1 MVTPVTRPADPSRDV
16 TTEVVVEDVLFRSA
30 DGRYAVVRAEQT
42 SAVRDG
48 SLVAVGDLG
57 QVAIGETLRL
67 RGRFTVHPVYGERFA
82 VEAFAPVVPETRDG
96 IARYL
101 GSGLIPGVG
110 KSMAKRLVERFGE
123 TTLDVIATQSAKLKE
138 VPGIGAKRAAAIA
151 EAVKARRTEA
161 EVLSFLHGLGLGPAA
176 GRRIYK
182 RFGNDAVRAVR
193 ENPYL
198 VAERVQ
204 GLGFRTADRLASSI
218 GIGHDDPR
226 RAAGAV
232 LHLLARGADEGHV
245 YGTLEALEQGAAEL
259 DVPLALLPQALEDLE
274 AEALLVRDD
283 GRIYAPTLFDA
294 ERRTAERLARLAR
307 PRRLPEGWER
317 AIAPARDLS
326 LSDDQWGAVR
336 ASVEAGLMVLTGGPG
351 TGKTTTVRALLA
363 AHRALGR
370 RLLLCAPTGRA
381 AKRLAETTGSEA
393 KTIHRL
399 LEWNPATGRFQRD
412 ADSPLDA
419 ETILV
424 DEASMVDLWLA
435 DRLLAAIPEST
446 TLVLVGDVDQLPPV
460 GAGQVLRELLAS
472 GVARS
477 VRLTQ
482 VFRQA
487 QESAIVR
494 GAHRILE
501 GELPEGTPRGTKSA
515 GDLFVVPRTR
525 PEQITEA
532 LVEMLRR
539 VTPAYGL
546 DARTEVQVLTPMR
559 RGPLGTEALNL
570 LLQAELNPAHDS
582 APQAAFRRGDK
593 VMQLHNDYDRD
604 VFNGDVGEVA
614 RVEGGTTFVRFDGRE
629 VQYPPD
635 DLDSL
640 ALAYASTVHKVQGS
654 EFPAIVV
661 VMHPSHHVLLSR
673 ALLYTAVTR
682 GKRLVV
688 LLGDPAAFARAAR
701 NADAAVMRSHLRA
714 RIAAAAAPRA
724 VSGAETDR

>member
-1 MVTPVTRPADPSRDV
+1 MVTREMRPADPSRDL
-16 TTEVVVEDVLFRSA
+16 TIEVVVEDVLFRGA
-30 DGRYAVVRAEQT
+30 DGRYAVARVEPT
-42 SAVRDG
+42 SG
-48 SLVAVGDLG
+48 PPKEPLVAVGDLG

-67 RGRFTVHPVYGERFA
+67 HGRFTVHPTYGERFA
-82 VEAFAPVVPETRDG
+82 VETFAPVVPETRDG

-110 KSMAKRLVERFGE
+110 KSMAQRLVERFGE
-123 TTLDVIATQSAKLKE
+123 GTLDVIATQSAKLRE
-138 VPGIGAKRAAAIA
+138 VPGIGAKRASAIA
-151 EAVKARRTEA
+151 DAVRARRTEA
-161 EVLSFLHGLGLGPAA
+161 EVLSFLHGLGLGPSAS
-176 GRRIYK
+176 RRIYK
-182 RFGNDAVRAVR
+182 RFGNDAVREVR

-198 VAERVQ
+198 VAERVS
-204 GLGFRTADRLASSI
+204 GLGFRTADRVAGAL
-218 GIGHDDPR
+218 GIGRDDPR

-232 LHLLARGADEGHV
+232 LHVLARGADEGHV
-245 YGTLEALEQGAAEL
+245 YATIDAVEAGVDEL
-259 DVPLALLPQALEDLE
+259 DVPVALVPSALDALAG
-274 AEALLVRDD
+274 EALIVRDED
-283 GRIYAPTLFDA
+283 RIYAPTLFDA
-294 ERRTAERLARLAR
+294 ERRAAERLARLAR
-307 PRRLPEGWER
+307 PRRLRPDWER
-317 AIAPARDLS
+317 VIAPARDLS
-326 LSDDQWGAVR
+326 LSDAQWGAVR
-336 ASVEAGLMVLTGGPG
+336 ASVESGLMVLTGGPG

-363 AHRALGR
+363 AHRALDR
-370 RLLLCAPTGRA
+370 RILLCAPTGRA
-381 AKRLAETTGSEA
+381 AKRLAETTGGEA

-399 LEWNPATGRFQRD
+399 LEWNPATGRFVRD
-412 ADSPLDA
+412 ADAPLDA

-435 DRLLAAIPEST
+435 DRLLAAIPESA

-477 VRLTQ
+477 VRLTE

-501 GELPEGTPRGTKSA
+501 GGLPEATPRGTKTR
-515 GDLFVVPRTR
+515 GDLFVVPRDR
-525 PEQITEA
+525 PDAITEA

-539 VTPAYGL
+539 VTAAYGL
-546 DARTEVQVLTPMR
+546 DARADVQVLTPMR

-570 LLQAELNPAHDS
+570 LLQAELNPLPPGAGPS
-582 APQAAFRRGDK
+582 TTAFRRGDK
-593 VMQLHNDYDRD
+593 VMQLQNDYDRD
-604 VFNGDVGEVA
+604 VFNGDVGEVS

-635 DLDSL
+635 DLDAL

-654 EFPAIVV
+654 EFPAVIV

-673 ALLYTAVTR
+673 ALLYTALTR

-688 LLGDPAAFARAAR
+688 LLGDTAAFARAAR
-701 NADAAVMRSHLRA
+701 NAESAATRSHLRA
-714 RIAAAAAPRA
+714 RLVAAAEARD
-724 VSGAETDR
+724 GAED